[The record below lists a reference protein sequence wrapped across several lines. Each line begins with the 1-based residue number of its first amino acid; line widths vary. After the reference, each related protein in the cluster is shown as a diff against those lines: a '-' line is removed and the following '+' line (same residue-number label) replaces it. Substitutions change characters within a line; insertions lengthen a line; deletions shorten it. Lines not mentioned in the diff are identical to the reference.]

1 MNGND
6 TAAVILAAG
15 RGSRMLEL
23 TAGRPKCLVE
33 LAGRPLLHWQ
43 LDALH
48 GAGIRRILVVRGY
61 AGHCLTGDFA
71 TAENPRWAETNMVA
85 SLLCAGGFAR
95 GFFAHGG
102 KRLVISYSDIV
113 YHPDHVRRLLGA
125 TEDMAIT
132 YDTEWEALWKLRFED
147 VLSDAETF
155 RQAGGLLREIGGR
168 PASLGEIHGQ
178 YMGLLSFSRAGWE
191 RLESACA
198 ALGAGAVDK
207 LDMTGLLRL
216 LLAQNTAIEAIPVAG
231 RWCEADSGSDLKT
244 YEDALVC
251 GAWPHDWRQEAE
263 QHEDTQRNSHETR

>member
-1 MNGND
+1 MNGDD

-23 TAGRPKCLVE
+23 TAERPKCLVE

-48 GAGIRRILVVRGY
+48 AAGIPRVLVVRGY
-61 AGHCLTGDFA
+61 AGHCLAGDFA
-71 TAENPRWAETNMVA
+71 TAENPRWAETNMVG

-95 GFFAHGG
+95 EFFAKGG

-113 YHPDHVRRLLGA
+113 YHPEHVRRLLGA
-125 TEDMAIT
+125 THDMAIT

-155 RQAGGLLREIGGR
+155 RQEGGLLCEIGGK
-168 PASLGEIHGQ
+168 PSSLAQIHGQ
-178 YMGLLSFSRAGWE
+178 YMGLLGFTRAGWE
-191 RLESACA
+191 RLEAACA
-198 ALGAGAVDK
+198 ALGAEAVDK
-207 LDMTGLLRL
+207 LDMTSLLRL
-216 LLAQNTAIEAIPVAG
+216 LLAQNTVIGAVPVAG

-244 YEDALVC
+244 YEDALAR
-251 GAWPHDWRQEAE
+251 GSWSHDWRPAAQQA
-263 QHEDTQRNSHETR
+263 

>member
-1 MNGND
+1 MNDD

-23 TAGRPKCLVE
+23 TAERPKCLVE

-43 LDALH
+43 LDALR

-61 AGHCLTGDFA
+61 AAQCLAGDFA
-71 TAENPRWAETNMVA
+71 TTENPRWAETNMVA
-85 SLLCAGGFAR
+85 SLLCAAPFAR
-95 GFFAHGG
+95 EFFARGG
-102 KRLVISYSDIV
+102 KRLVVSYSDIV
-113 YHPDHVRRLLGA
+113 YHPDHVRQLLTA

-155 RQAGGLLREIGGR
+155 RQEGGILHEIGGR
-168 PASLGEIHGQ
+168 AATLEEIHGQ
-178 YMGLLSFSRAGWE
+178 YMGLLSFSRAGGE
-191 RLESACA
+191 RLEAACA

-216 LLAQNTAIEAIPVAG
+216 LLAQNIAIEAVPVAG
-231 RWCEADSGSDLKT
+231 RWCEADSGTDLKT
-244 YEDALVC
+244 YEDALAR
-251 GAWPHDWRQEAE
+251 GAWSHDWRHEV
-263 QHEDTQRNSHETR
+263 QHA